1 MRCLNTCMLIFL
13 SGFLPMV
20 GESRTPVKTIHPN
33 VSTYIRYKVETENP
47 IMDYSGWNDPKY
59 LAANSAHNEDYLTEE
74 EKKVYYY
81 LNLVRLNPKLFADT
95 YLGYLKNSTDYYE
108 SSLYLELQRIKPLPV
123 LKPNRRLFESAQ
135 CHAIE
140 SGERGFVGHE
150 RFKCEE
156 YFMGE
161 CIHYGESDALEIV
174 TSLLID
180 QSVKSLGHRKICL
193 GYFTE
198 MGVSIQPH
206 KGYGKNSVLDFD

>member
-1 MRCLNTCMLIFL
+1 MN
-13 SGFLPMV
+13 
-20 GESRTPVKTIHPN
+20 GESRDPVKTSN
-33 VSTYIRYKVETENP
+33 SKGSTDRSSKVEKKIP
-47 IMDYSGWNDPKY
+47 VADYSGWEDPKY
-59 LAANSAHNEDYLTEE
+59 LAANTARDEDYLTDE
-74 EKKVYYY
+74 EKQVYYY
-81 LNLVRLNPKLFADT
+81 LNLVRMNPKLFADT
-95 YLGYLKNSTDYYE
+95 YLLYLKNSTDSYE
-108 SSLYLELQRIKPLPV
+108 SSLYLELQRIKPLQV
-123 LKPNRRLFESAQ
+123 IKPNRRLFESAR

-161 CIHYGESDALEIV
+161 CIHYGQSDALQIV
-174 TSLLID
+174 KSLLID

-206 KGYGKNSVLDFD
+206 KSYGKNSVLDFD

>member
-1 MRCLNTCMLIFL
+1 M
-13 SGFLPMV
+13 
-20 GESRTPVKTIHPN
+20 
-33 VSTYIRYKVETENP
+33 NP
-47 IMDYSGWNDPKY
+47 
-59 LAANSAHNEDYLTEE
+59 
-74 EKKVYYY
+74 
-81 LNLVRLNPKLFADT
+81 RLFADT
-95 YLGYLKNSTDYYE
+95 YLDYLKNSTDYYE
-108 SSLYLELQRIKPLPV
+108 KSLYDELQHITPRAIF
-123 LKPNRRLFESAQ
+123 KPNRKLFESAQ

-150 RFKCEE
+150 RFKCAE

-161 CIHYGESDALEIV
+161 CIHYGQSDALEIV

-206 KGYGKNSVLDFD
+206 TGYGKNAVLDFM

>member
-1 MRCLNTCMLIFL
+1 LNVLIFILLYELLPTNVASQDVAYL
-13 SGFLPMV
+13 SGKL
-20 GESRTPVKTIHPN
+20 
-33 VSTYIRYKVETENP
+33 
-47 IMDYSGWNDPKY
+47 DYSEWNDFDY
-59 LAANSAHNEDYLTEE
+59 RGANSAQNEDYLTGE

-81 LNLVRLNPKLFADT
+81 LNLARMNPKLFADT
-95 YLGYLKNSTDYYE
+95 YLGYLKNSKDYYE
-108 SSLYLELQRIKPLPV
+108 SSLYEELQRIKPRPI

-150 RFKCEE
+150 RFRCEE

-161 CIHYGESDALEIV
+161 CIHYGQSDALEIV

-180 QSVKSLGHRKICL
+180 KSVTSLGHRKTCL

-206 KGYGKNSVLDFD
+206 KSYGKNAVLDFE

>member
-1 MRCLNTCMLIFL
+1 MRCLSVFVFITLL
-13 SGFLPMV
+13 WVLPTD
-20 GESRTPVKTIHPN
+20 GESRPPGKTSHSK
-33 VSTYIRYKVETENP
+33 VSKDRLYKVALENP
-47 IMDYSGWNDPKY
+47 VVDYTGWNDPKY
-59 LAANSAHNEDYLTEE
+59 LAANSAQDEDYLTDE
-74 EKKVYYY
+74 EKKVFFY

-108 SSLYLELQRIKPLPV
+108 SSLYQELQRIKPLQV
-123 LKPNRRLFESAQ
+123 IKPNRRLFESAR

-161 CIHYGESDALEIV
+161 CIHYGQSDALQIV

-180 QSVKSLGHRKICL
+180 KSVISMGHRKICL

-206 KGYGKNSVLDFD
+206 KSYGQNSVLDFD

>member
-1 MRCLNTCMLIFL
+1 MRSLSAFILLLISVFY
-13 SGFLPMV
+13 PMALHCQ
-20 GESRTPVKTIHPN
+20 ESIDNSQKVDYPQWN
-33 VSTYIRYKVETENP
+33 V
-47 IMDYSGWNDPKY
+47 PKY
-59 LAANSAHNEDYLTEE
+59 NGANSAQNEDYLTSE
-74 EKKVYYY
+74 EKQVYYY
-81 LNLVRLNPKLFADT
+81 LNLVRMNPKLFSDT

-108 SSLYLELQRIKPLPV
+108 SSLYEELQRIDPRPILR
-123 LKPNRRLFESAQ
+123 PNRNLFESAQ

-161 CIHYGESDALEIV
+161 CIHYGQSDALEIV

-180 QSVKSLGHRKICL
+180 QDVKSLGHRKTCL

-198 MGVSIQPH
+198 MGVSVQPH
-206 KGYGKNSVLDFD
+206 KSYGKNAVLDFR